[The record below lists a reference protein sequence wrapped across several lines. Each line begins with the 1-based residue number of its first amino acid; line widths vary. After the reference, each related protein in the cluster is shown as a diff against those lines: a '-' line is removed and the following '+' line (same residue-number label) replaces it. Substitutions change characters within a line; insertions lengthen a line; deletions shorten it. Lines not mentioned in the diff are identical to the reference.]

1 MQIYSSFLVQRGINS
16 ECSGVMITTNPYK
29 KDKDVVYINV
39 KRGLGMKVVE
49 GRKVPEQILYNSKSA
64 SIKVFSH
71 SMDDT
76 MLTSDDKGGLK
87 EISISKDQ
95 RVLTA
100 KKIQS
105 LVQAAQFIHKLFASQ
120 AFKPQPQD
128 IEWLMTGNQVY
139 IVQSRPFV
147 E

>member
-1 MQIYSSFLVQRGINS
+1 
-16 ECSGVMITTNPYK
+16 
-29 KDKDVVYINV
+29 
-39 KRGLGMKVVE
+39 
-49 GRKVPEQILYNSKSA
+49 
-64 SIKVFSH
+64 
-71 SMDDT
+71 MDDT

-87 EISISKDQ
+87 EISISTDQ

-105 LVQAAQFIHKLFASQ
+105 LVQAAQSIDKLFASQ
-120 AFKPQPQD
+120 TFKPQPQD